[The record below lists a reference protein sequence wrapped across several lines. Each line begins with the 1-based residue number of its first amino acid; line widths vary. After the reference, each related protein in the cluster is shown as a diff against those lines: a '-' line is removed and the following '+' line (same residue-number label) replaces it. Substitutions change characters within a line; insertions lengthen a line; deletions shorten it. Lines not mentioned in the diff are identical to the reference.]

1 MSSYIVD
8 EQGNVVVRTVCEYVE
23 FISFLTE
30 SSRGSSEKFFFRG
43 QSNKNWDVKPSAFR
57 DDILSFEHE
66 LILEAC
72 ARAPFEFSGNSS
84 SFEKLTKL
92 QHYGLP
98 TRLLDV
104 TLNPLVALYFACESC
119 IDPENVEN
127 NSSFEGEDEFFNTP
141 ENEVDGIVTHRKA
154 YDYKHNSPKVELISQ
169 MAGIELGE
177 DRDILYVANKLA
189 GFNISE
195 ADKDKPTKYKHLIEI
210 LQHNYFVTSTFNNDR
225 LIRQSGAFLLPG
237 CFSITENRKEYSKS
251 IIQKTIGSLNNEFD
265 AQRII
270 IPACCK
276 SSILEE
282 LDYYN
287 INKAALFPELE
298 HQMSYLKATKS
309 KLSHSQV
316 GIFVPLQI
324 EDDSAE
330 VAKNE
335 VLPIVETAGTMNDAE
350 YSIENIIEE
359 SISNKEY
366 IGEIRQIME
375 SYMKLVDWY
384 HKESIISEMRSAV
397 KRQIMSKTNDISIA
411 ILDSNKLI
419 DNLLGYY
426 NKRLKTIND

>member
-23 FISFLTE
+23 LISSLTE

-119 IDPENVEN
+119 VDPENVEN
-127 NSSFEGEDEFFNTP
+127 NCSFDGDAEFISNTID
-141 ENEVDGIVTHRKA
+141 NEVDGVVTHRKA
-154 YDYKHNSPKVELISQ
+154 YDFKHNSVEIELISQ
-169 MAGIELGE
+169 MAGVELGE
-177 DRDILYVANKLA
+177 DVDIYYVANKLA
-189 GFNISE
+189 GFNIAESE
-195 ADKDKPTKYKHLIEI
+195 KDKSTAYKRLIETI
-210 LQHNYFVTSTFNNDR
+210 QRNYFVTSTFNNDR

-237 CFSITENRKEYSKS
+237 CFSIIENKEEYSKS
-251 IIQKTIGSLNNEFD
+251 IIQKTIGSLNNEFH

-309 KLSHSQV
+309 KLIHSQV

-324 EDDSAE
+324 EDDYTE

-335 VLPIVETAGTMNDAE
+335 VLPIIETVDDAE
-350 YSIENIIEE
+350 YSIENIIKE

-366 IGEIRQIME
+366 IGEIRQIIE
-375 SYMKLVDWY
+375 SYMKLVDWG
-384 HKESIISEMRSAV
+384 HKESIISEMRSVV

-419 DNLLGYY
+419 DNLIGYY
-426 NKRLKTIND
+426 NKRLRTIND

>member
-1 MSSYIVD
+1 M
-8 EQGNVVVRTVCEYVE
+8 
-23 FISFLTE
+23 
-30 SSRGSSEKFFFRG
+30 
-43 QSNKNWDVKPSAFR
+43 
-57 DDILSFEHE
+57 
-66 LILEAC
+66 
-72 ARAPFEFSGNSS
+72 
-84 SFEKLTKL
+84 
-92 QHYGLP
+92 
-98 TRLLDV
+98 
-104 TLNPLVALYFACESC
+104 
-119 IDPENVEN
+119 
-127 NSSFEGEDEFFNTP
+127 
-141 ENEVDGIVTHRKA
+141 
-154 YDYKHNSPKVELISQ
+154 ELISQ

-237 CFSITENRKEYSKS
+237 CFSITENREEYSKS

-265 AQRII
+265 VQRII

-309 KLSHSQV
+309 KLIHSQV

-324 EDDSAE
+324 EDDSTE

-335 VLPIVETAGTMNDAE
+335 VLPIVETTGTMNDAE
-350 YSIENIIEE
+350 SSIENIIEE

-411 ILDSNKLI
+411 IFDSNKLI

>member
-8 EQGNVVVRTVCEYVE
+8 EQGNVIVRTLCEYVE
-23 FISFLTE
+23 FISSLTE
-30 SSRGSSEKFFFRG
+30 SSRGSSEKFFLRG
-43 QSNKNWDVKPSAFR
+43 QSNKNWDIKPSVFR
-57 DDILSFEHE
+57 DDILSYEHE

-154 YDYKHNSPKVELISQ
+154 YDYKHNSPEVELISQ

-195 ADKDKPTKYKHLIEI
+195 SEKNKPVKYKRLIEI

-237 CFSITENRKEYSKS
+237 CFSITENREEYSKS

-276 SSILEE
+276 FSILEE

-298 HQMSYLKATKS
+298 HQMSYLKTVKS
-309 KLSHSQV
+309 KLIHSQV

-324 EDDSAE
+324 EDHSEDNT
-330 VAKNE
+330 KNE
-335 VLPIVETAGTMNDAE
+335 ILPTVREDEGE
-350 YSIENIIEE
+350 SSIEDIIVE

-366 IGEIRQIME
+366 IRDIHQIIE
-375 SYMKLVDWY
+375 TYIKLVDWY
-384 HKESIISEMRSAV
+384 HKESIISEMRSVV

>member
-237 CFSITENRKEYSKS
+237 CFSITENREEYSKS

-324 EDDSAE
+324 EDDSASALSASSSSQAFAFFQPSSQASLNQAFP
-330 VAKNE
+330 V
-335 VLPIVETAGTMNDAE
+335 IGT
-350 YSIENIIEE
+350 SL
-359 SISNKEY
+359 K
-366 IGEIRQIME
+366 
-375 SYMKLVDWY
+375 VFP
-384 HKESIISEMRSAV
+384 
-397 KRQIMSKTNDISIA
+397 SK
-411 ILDSNKLI
+411 
-419 DNLLGYY
+419 
-426 NKRLKTIND
+426 